1 LTFLFHF
8 VIIQSSEF
16 NATFSESKKEIY
28 IIKIMELKKTPLH
41 EVHKKL
47 GARIV
52 GFAGWEMPLKYTG
65 EIEEHRAVRSSCGL
79 FDVSHMGEVEVSGP
93 GALDA
98 VQRLTTND
106 ASILTDGQCQY
117 TLILN
122 PGGGIVDDCIVY
134 RFSSE
139 SFLFCVNAANTEKV
153 FEWISAHCSGV
164 LTSEVG
170 VEDRSA
176 SIAQLALQGP
186 ESAKVIES
194 LATPEIS
201 AVRHFHFVTTNVCGV
216 EAVISRTGYTGE
228 DGFELYVDSDNAE
241 VLWQAIM
248 DAGSTLGLL
257 PSGLAA
263 RDSLRLEMGY
273 PLYGNELGEDT
284 TPIEAGLKNFVNLD
298 KDFIGKEALERKRV
312 GRSLVGF
319 EMAGQGIA
327 RPHYK
332 ILKDGKI
339 VGEVT
344 SGSFSPTLKRA
355 IGLGY
360 ADSRLTR
367 PGTAID
373 IEIRKRVVK
382 AVIVETPF
390 YHRVAPAAVV

>member
-1 LTFLFHF
+1 
-8 VIIQSSEF
+8 
-16 NATFSESKKEIY
+16 
-28 IIKIMELKKTPLH
+28 MELKRTPLH
-41 EVHKKL
+41 EVHRKL

-65 EIEEHRAVRSSCGL
+65 ETEEHRAVRNSCGL

-93 GALDA
+93 GALEA
-98 VQRLTTND
+98 VQLLTTND
-106 ASILTDGQCQY
+106 ASTLTDGQCQY

-122 PGGGIVDDCIVY
+122 PRGGIVDDCIVY

-139 SFLFCVNAANTEKV
+139 SFLFCVNAGNTEKV
-153 FEWISAHCSGV
+153 FEWISANCSGI

-186 ESAKVIES
+186 ASAKVIES
-194 LATPEIS
+194 LLTPEPSRIK
-201 AVRHFHFVTTNVCGV
+201 HFYFVTTTVSGV
-216 EAVISRTGYTGE
+216 EAVVSRTGYTGE

-241 VLWQAIM
+241 AIWQAIM
-248 DAGSTLGLL
+248 DAGGKKGLL
-257 PSGLAA
+257 PCGLAA

-284 TPIEAGLKNFVNLD
+284 TPFEAGLRNFVKLD
-298 KDFIGKEALERKRV
+298 KDFIGKEALEGKRV

-319 EMAGQGIA
+319 EIAGGGIA
-327 RPHYK
+327 RPHYN
-332 ILKDGKI
+332 ILKDGRI

-360 ADSRLTR
+360 VEPRLTR
-367 PGTAID
+367 PGTGID
-373 IEIRKRVVK
+373 IEIRKRAVK

-390 YHRVAPAAVV
+390 YDRVAPAAVV